1 MSLDIKELLKAV
13 AEDNRNAYN
22 KFYDLFYMDVFRFC
36 FSYLQNSEA
45 CKEIVSEVFFSV
57 WKYRHRL
64 PEVANISVYLY
75 VMTRN
80 RVLNY
85 LRTQSPFNLVSLDEV
100 SVFYETSDSSSS
112 PSNDIESKE
121 LNELLTSI
129 VNGLPDKMRM
139 IFMMVR
145 VNGLKYK
152 EVAEIMGIKESTVR
166 VQMKA
171 AANKIYSLIKLLY
184 QDILR

>member
-1 MSLDIKELLKAV
+1 
-13 AEDNRNAYN
+13 
-22 KFYDLFYMDVFRFC
+22 
-36 FSYLQNSEA
+36 
-45 CKEIVSEVFFSV
+45 
-57 WKYRHRL
+57 
-64 PEVANISVYLY
+64 
-75 VMTRN
+75 MTRN

-171 AANKIYSLIKLLY
+171 AANKIYSQIKLLY
-184 QDILR
+184 PDILR